1 MGEPASVVV
10 LGTATEVGK
19 TWVASRMVTGFR
31 RMGLEVAVRKPVQ
44 SYDPDSDEPT
54 DSAVLAAA
62 SGEPE
67 SDVCAEQMCFEVPM
81 APPMAAEVLGRR
93 APYLEEHTATMTS
106 RRCDLTLVETVGG
119 VLSPIAADAHSAA
132 FANSLQPTVAV
143 LVADAGLGVID
154 SVRKSMLAL
163 SPLSPLVYLNRF
175 DPNDELHR
183 LNRRWLSERDR
194 IETWVDMDEFVDAV
208 LVASRGE
215 P

>member
-1 MGEPASVVV
+1 MVPIGLVRVKIRSPTQVWVV
-10 LGTATEVGK
+10 
-19 TWVASRMVTGFR
+19 FR
-31 RMGLEVAVRKPVQ
+31 
-44 SYDPDSDEPT
+44 
-54 DSAVLAAA
+54 
-62 SGEPE
+62 
-67 SDVCAEQMCFEVPM
+67 
-81 APPMAAEVLGRR
+81 
-93 APYLEEHTATMTS
+93 
-106 RRCDLTLVETVGG
+106 LTLTAV
-119 VLSPIAADAHSAA
+119 IAEGTPA
-132 FANSLQPTVAV
+132 TVAV